1 MSHSWQRI
9 GRRAL
14 LTLLCCLAFA
24 GAGIL
29 AQTSSPAASAPPSP
43 NQQTA
48 TPPSAPSPAVKTN
61 IKTIYIIPSSH
72 WDLGFFAPP
81 EEVLPMLKPHLDQV
95 VADAKADPEFRW
107 TIESVWQIREW
118 LARTKDPREIQD
130 FVDLVK
136 KGQIQVS
143 AVFGSMHSEFLGAET
158 LNRLAYDDKALEKQL
173 GIKTDL
179 AMMDDVP
186 GFTLRLPQVLAGS
199 GVKYFVTGSNLFLF
213 GGTTLSPAHVPFY
226 WQAPDGSRV
235 LTWQTQSR
243 FGGYTEALADYYL
256 DPPALEPYTKEH
268 FYPKEW
274 EGLPRLEIMQRGVD
288 KLLKKYGDANYP
300 YDAVMILFLHDFLP
314 PAQEEDSMLPG
325 IREWN
330 ASGRQPRIVMATPA
344 EFFQHLESTYGD
356 KFPVYSG
363 DWSGLWS
370 EVKTNSPRISAAIR
384 WTEDHAPAA
393 EMLWTLLTFKEG
405 VSYPAGNFEA
415 ARLDVL
421 KYDEHSGA
429 AQVGWPKL
437 MSRAEIDQQNKEYA
451 QYARDAE
458 SGINQLVDDG
468 MQALFS
474 QTNDAPSADN
484 VVVFNPSS
492 WERDGIVDIAV
503 PDRQKV
509 QVRDVA
515 TKQLATAQRDG
526 PRQWSFLAQN
536 VSGTGYRTYALE
548 FSSADEHARANS
560 KPGDVEVESRYYRV
574 RIRESDG
581 AVVSVFDKLLGVDLV
596 DPKSVETFNALSRWN
611 PFGALPAALG
621 KPEIAREDGP
631 LSSSLIIRRPGSY
644 WPETRITLP
653 THEKLVEFRNT
664 LDRARMPYVASLQPG
679 EYYSFDFPV
688 KFDGPA
694 AIWVEDGAGYH
705 EIPDD
710 YLPGARTDAAAP
722 QHSLVLSGDSA
733 GKKITIVL
741 AQRES
746 FFDYLPGLPGAKGP
760 GKFLNLVRALALRKQ
775 DEGDTRDLGMVNF
788 ANLEPGFDGEPL
800 RFTFA
805 LTSNESS
812 PEGLPIFTESYQTAA
827 ALDLPLLA
835 ARLLPHTAP
844 AKPAGAFFTL
854 SASNVAIAAFKPS
867 TDGNPDHYV
876 LRLQEIA
883 GQNTDVQITTPL
895 QVSEAARTNL
905 TEDEVLSALPLPIKI
920 SITPHQTITLRLT
933 IPHKS
938 KTRSYRWWEWE
949 Q

>member
-1 MSHSWQRI
+1 MASFI
-9 GRRAL
+9 PNAVGRAS
-14 LTLLCCLAFA
+14 LTVVCYLGFV
-24 GAGIL
+24 AGI
-29 AQTSSPAASAPPSP
+29 ARCQTPAPGPQAATPAAKS
-43 NQQTA
+43 T
-48 TPPSAPSPAVKTN
+48 
-61 IKTIYIIPSSH
+61 IKTIYVIPSSH

-81 EEVLPMLKPHLDQV
+81 EEVLPLLKPHLDQV
-95 VADAKADPEFRW
+95 IADAKADPEFRW

-143 AVFGSMHSEFLGAET
+143 AVFASMHSEFLDAET
-158 LNRLAYDDKALEKQL
+158 LNRIAYDGKAIEKQL

-288 KLLKKYGDANYP
+288 KLLKKYGDAGYP
-300 YDAVMILFLHDFLP
+300 YDAVMVLFLHDFLP
-314 PAQEEDSMLPG
+314 PSQEKDSMLPG

-330 ASGRQPRIVMATPA
+330 GAGRQPRIVMATPA

-370 EVKTNSPRISAAIR
+370 EVKTNSPQISAAVR
-384 WTEDHAPAA
+384 WTQDHTQAA

-405 VSYPAGNFEA
+405 VSYPAGNFES
-415 ARLDVL
+415 ARLNVL

-451 QYARDAE
+451 QYAGDARSDIE
-458 SGINQLVDDG
+458 HLIGDG
-468 MQALFS
+468 MRALFS
-474 QTNDAPSADN
+474 QTNDAPAADN
-484 VVVFNPSS
+484 AVVFNPAS
-492 WERDGIVDIAV
+492 WERNGFVTIDV
-503 PDRQKV
+503 PEGQKV

-515 TKQLATAQRDG
+515 TQQFAIGQRVAPG
-526 PRQWSFLAQN
+526 QWSFLAKN
-536 VSGTGYRTYALE
+536 VPGSGYRTFALE
-548 FSSADEHARANS
+548 FSPADESARSNT
-560 KPGDVEVESRYYRV
+560 KPGGVELENKYYRV
-574 RIRESDG
+574 RIREADG
-581 AVVSVFDKLLGVDLV
+581 AVVSVFDKWLAAELV
-596 DPKSVETFNALSRWN
+596 DPKSAETFGTLGRWN
-611 PFGALPAALG
+611 PFGALPAAAG
-621 KPEIAREDGP
+621 KTEVTREDGP
-631 LSSSLIIRRPGSY
+631 LFSSIIIRRPGSF
-644 WPETRITLP
+644 WPETRISLP
-653 THEKLVEFRNT
+653 NNEKRIEFTNT
-664 LDRARMPYVASLQPG
+664 LDRTRMPYVASLQPG

-688 KFDGPA
+688 KFDGA
-694 AIWVEDGAGYH
+694 ASVWVEDGAGYH
-705 EIPDD
+705 QIPDD

-722 QHSLVLSGDSA
+722 QHSLILAGDSA
-733 GKKITIVL
+733 GKKISIVL

-760 GKFLNLVRALALRKQ
+760 GKFLNIVRALALRKQ

-788 ANLEPGFDGEPL
+788 ANLEPGFEGVPL
-800 RFTFA
+800 RFSFEV
-805 LTSNESS
+805 TSS
-812 PEGLPIFTESYQTAA
+812 EGLPNFPESYEAAA
-827 ALDLPLLA
+827 ALDFPLIGT
-835 ARLLPHTAP
+835 RLLPHSAP
-844 AKPAGAFFTL
+844 AKPAGAFFSL
-854 SASNVAIAAFKPS
+854 SARNVVITAFKPS
-867 TDGNPDHYV
+867 ADGNSDHYT

-883 GQNTDVQITTPL
+883 GEDTEVQITTPL

-905 TEDEVLSALPLPIKI
+905 TEDQVLGALALPLKI
-920 SITPHQTITLRLT
+920 AVTAHQTVTLRLT

-938 KTRSYRWWEWE
+938 KTRSNRWWEWE

>member
-1 MSHSWQRI
+1 MACSTRS
-9 GRRAL
+9 GRGFRAL
-14 LTLLCCLAFA
+14 TMVWCIGLA
-24 GAGIL
+24 AGI
-29 AQTSSPAASAPPSP
+29 ARCQTSAS
-43 NQQTA
+43 
-48 TPPSAPSPAVKTN
+48 TN
-61 IKTIYIIPSSH
+61 KASDIKTIYVIPSSH

-95 VADAKADPEFRW
+95 IADAKADPEFRW

-136 KGQIQVS
+136 KGQIQIS

-158 LNRLAYDDKALEKQL
+158 LNRLTYDERSLEKQL

-186 GFTLRLPQVLAGS
+186 GFTLRLPQMLAGS

-274 EGLPRLEIMQRGVD
+274 EGLPRLEIMRRGVD
-288 KLLKKYGDANYP
+288 KLLKKYGDAGYP
-300 YDAVMILFLHDFLP
+300 YDAVMVLFLHDFLP
-314 PAQEEDSMLPG
+314 PSQEKDSMLPG

-344 EFFQHLESTYGD
+344 EFFQHIESTYGD

-370 EVKTNSPRISAAIR
+370 EVKTNSPQISAAVR
-384 WTEDHAPAA
+384 WTQDHAPVA
-393 EMLWTLLTFKEG
+393 ELLWSLLTFKEG

-437 MSRAEIDQQNKEYA
+437 MSRAEIDLQNKEYA
-451 QYARDAE
+451 DYGRDARGE
-458 SGINQLVDDG
+458 IEYLIGDG

-474 QTNDAPSADN
+474 QANDATAADN
-484 VVVFNPSS
+484 VVVFNSAS
-492 WERDGIVDIAV
+492 WDRDGTVTIDV
-503 PDRQKV
+503 PEGKRV
-509 QVRDVA
+509 GVRD
-515 TKQLATAQRDG
+515 LATQELAAAQQTAPG
-526 PRQWSFLAQN
+526 EWTFFAAN
-536 VSGTGYRTYALE
+536 VPGTGYRTFALE
-548 FSSADEHARANS
+548 FSSDENGGAKAKAKRAAGFELEN
-560 KPGDVEVESRYYRV
+560 EYYRV
-574 RIRESDG
+574 RVRGADG
-581 AVVSVFDKLLGVDLV
+581 AVVSVFDKQLGAELV
-596 DPKSVETFNALSRWN
+596 DTKSVVAFGSLGRWN
-611 PFGALPAALG
+611 PFGALPSAVGGA
-621 KPEIAREDGP
+621 EITREDGA
-631 LSSSLIIRRPGSY
+631 LFDSIIVRRPSSY

-653 THEKLVEFRNT
+653 KNEKRVEFANT
-664 LDRARMPYVASLQPG
+664 LDRSRMPYVASLQPG

-688 KFDGPA
+688 KFDTPA
-694 AIWVEDGAGYH
+694 NIGVEDGAGYH
-705 EIPDD
+705 QIPDD

-722 QHSLVLSGDSA
+722 QHSLILAGDSG
-733 GKKITIVL
+733 GKKISITL

-788 ANLEPGFDGEPL
+788 ANLEPGFDGT
-800 RFTFA
+800 RMQFSFA
-805 LTSNESS
+805 LTSNEGAPSFS
-812 PEGLPIFTESYQTAA
+812 QSYEAA
-827 ALDLPLLA
+827 AAFNVPLIA

-844 AKPAGAFFTL
+844 AKPTGAFFSL
-854 SASNVAIAAFKPS
+854 KGRDAIRNVVITAFKPS
-867 TDGNPDHYV
+867 ADGNPDHYT
-876 LRLQEIA
+876 LRLQEIGGA
-883 GQNTDVQITTPL
+883 DTEVEISTPL

-905 TEDEVLSALPLPIKI
+905 TEDQVLGALALPLKVAV
-920 SITPHQTITLRLT
+920 TAHQTVTLRLT

-938 KTRSYRWWEWE
+938 KTRSNRWWEWE

>member
-1 MSHSWQRI
+1 MASSSQSVLVP
-9 GRRAL
+9 GL
-14 LTLLCCLAFA
+14 LAVVCCLSFVIGSVPCEASGTEA
-24 GAGIL
+24 PSGTL
-29 AQTSSPAASAPPSP
+29 AP
-43 NQQTA
+43 NQQSTDA
-48 TPPSAPSPAVKTN
+48 KSFQTN
-61 IKTIYIIPSSH
+61 IKTIYVIPSSH

-81 EEVLPMLKPHLDQV
+81 EEVLPLLKPHLDQV
-95 VADAKADPEFRW
+95 IADAKADPEFRW
-107 TIESVWQIREW
+107 TVESVWQIREW

-136 KGQIQVS
+136 KGQIQIS

-158 LNRLAYDDKALEKQL
+158 LNRIAYDEKALEKQL

-274 EGLPRLEIMQRGVD
+274 EGLPRLEIMQRGMD
-288 KLLKKYGDANYP
+288 KLLKKYGDAGYP

-314 PAQEEDSMLPG
+314 PSQEKDSMLPG

-344 EFFQHLESTYGD
+344 EFFQHIESTYGD

-370 EVKTNSPRISAAIR
+370 EVKTNSPQISAAVR
-384 WTEDHAPAA
+384 WTQDHALVA
-393 EMLWTLLTFKEG
+393 EMLWSLLTFKEG

-415 ARLDVL
+415 ARLNVL

-437 MSRAEIDQQNKEYA
+437 MSRSEIDLQNKEYA
-451 QYARDAE
+451 DYGRGARAE
-458 SGINQLVDDG
+458 IEYLIGDG

-474 QTNDAPSADN
+474 QTNDGVAEDN
-484 VVVFNPSS
+484 VVVFNPES
-492 WERDGIVDIAV
+492 WDRDGTVTVDV
-503 PDRQKV
+503 PEGKRV
-509 QVRDVA
+509 QVRDVG
-515 TKQLATAQRDG
+515 TQQLTAAQRIG
-526 PRQWSFLAQN
+526 PVQWSFLAKS
-536 VSGTGYRTYALE
+536 VPGDGYRTYALE
-548 FSSADEHARANS
+548 SSSAKEDQPAIKQSEGFEIEN
-560 KPGDVEVESRYYRV
+560 DYYRV
-574 RIRESDG
+574 LLREPDG
-581 AVVSVFDKLLGVDLV
+581 AVVSVFDKQIGLELV
-596 DPKSVETFNALSRWN
+596 DPKSAETFDALNRWN
-611 PFGALPAALG
+611 PFGALPSATAKG
-621 KPEIAREDGP
+621 EITREDGP
-631 LSSSLIIRRPGSY
+631 LYSSLIVHRPGSY

-653 THEKLVEFRNT
+653 KNEKRIEFTNT
-664 LDRARMPYVASLQPG
+664 LERTRMPYVASLQPG

-688 KFDGPA
+688 KFDGSA
-694 AIWVEDGAGYH
+694 NIWVEDGTGYH
-705 EIPDD
+705 QIPDD

-722 QHSLVLSGDSA
+722 QHSLIVSGDST
-733 GKKITIVL
+733 GKKISITL

-760 GKFLNLVRALALRKQ
+760 GKFLNVVRAVALRKQ

-788 ANLEPGFDGEPL
+788 ANLEPGFEGVPL
-800 RFTFA
+800 RFSFA
-805 LTSNESS
+805 LTSS
-812 PEGLPIFTESYQTAA
+812 EGPPDFSQSYEAGA
-827 ALDLPLLA
+827 ALEVPLIA
-835 ARLLPHTAP
+835 AKLLPHTVP
-844 AKPAGAFFTL
+844 AKPVGAFFSL
-854 SASNVAIAAFKPS
+854 NARNVVIIALKPS
-867 TDGNPDHYV
+867 TDGNPDHYT
-876 LRLQEIA
+876 LRLQEI
-883 GQNTDVQITTPL
+883 GGRDTDVQITTPL
-895 QVSEAARTNL
+895 QVSEVARTNL
-905 TEDEVLSALPLPIKI
+905 TEDQVLGALALPIKI
-920 SITPHQTITLRLT
+920 SVMAHQTVTLRLT

-938 KTRSYRWWEWE
+938 KTRSNRWWEWE

>member
-1 MSHSWQRI
+1 MACSIEGASSRI
-9 GRRAL
+9 L
-14 LTLLCCLAFA
+14 LTFFCWLGCLAG
-24 GAGIL
+24 GAMG
-29 AQTSSPAASAPPSP
+29 QTPVPGASPVS
-43 NQQTA
+43 QLA
-48 TPPSAPSPAVKTN
+48 TPQS
-61 IKTIYIIPSSH
+61 IKTIYVIPSSH

-81 EEVLPMLKPHLDQV
+81 EEVLPLLKPHLDQV
-95 VADAKADPEFRW
+95 IADAKADPEFRW
-107 TIESVWQIREW
+107 TVESVWQIREW
-118 LARTKDPREIQD
+118 LARTKDPQEIQD

-143 AVFGSMHSEFLGAET
+143 AVFGSMHTEFLGAET
-158 LNRLAYDDKALEKQL
+158 LDRIAYDAKALERQL

-213 GGTTLSPAHVPFY
+213 GGTSLSPGHVPFY

-288 KLLKKYGDANYP
+288 KLLKKYADAGYP
-300 YDAVMILFLHDFLP
+300 YDAAMVLFLHDFLP
-314 PAQEEDSMLPG
+314 PSQEKDSLLPG

-330 ASGRQPRIVMATPA
+330 ASGRQPRIVVATPA
-344 EFFQHLESTYGD
+344 EFFQHIESTYGD

-370 EVKTNSPRISAAIR
+370 EVKTNSPQISAAVR
-384 WTEDHAPAA
+384 WTQDHAPVA
-393 EMLWTLLTFKEG
+393 EMLWSLLTFREG
-405 VSYPAGNFEA
+405 TSYPAGNFES

-437 MSRAEIDQQNKEYA
+437 MSRAEVDLQNKEYA
-451 QYARDAE
+451 QYALE
-458 SGINQLVDDG
+458 SRSDIEHLITAG
-468 MQALFS
+468 MQTLFS
-474 QTNDAPSADN
+474 QTSEAPAADN
-484 VVVFNPSS
+484 VVVFNPAS
-492 WERDGIVDIAV
+492 WNRDGTVTVDV
-503 PDRQKV
+503 PEGQSV

-515 TKQLATAQRDG
+515 TQQLAPGQRIAPG
-526 PRQWSFLAQN
+526 QWAFFAKDVPGS
-536 VSGTGYRTYALE
+536 GYRTYALE
-548 FSSADEHARANS
+548 FSRGEASAHKEKEAA
-560 KPGDVEVESRYYRV
+560 GVELENRYYRLRV
-574 RIRESDG
+574 RDSDG
-581 AVVSVFDKLLGVDLV
+581 AVVSLLDKQVGAELV
-596 DPKSVETFNALSRWN
+596 DPKSPERFNALDRWN
-611 PFGALPAALG
+611 TSGMLPAPAG
-621 KPEIAREDGP
+621 KAEITREDGP
-631 LSSSLIIRRPGSY
+631 LFSSLIVRRPGSF

-653 THEKLVEFRNT
+653 NSEKRVEFTNV
-664 LDRARMPYVASLQPG
+664 LDRTRMPYVASLQPG

-688 KFDGPA
+688 KFDSPA
-694 AIWVEDGAGYH
+694 NVWVEDGAGYH
-705 EIPDD
+705 QIPED

-722 QHSLVLSGDSA
+722 QHSLILTGDSG
-733 GKKITIVL
+733 GKKVSIVL

-760 GKFLNLVRALALRKQ
+760 GKFLNMVRALALRKQ

-788 ANLEPGFDGEPL
+788 ENLEPGFEGLPL

-805 LTSNESS
+805 LTST
-812 PEGLPIFTESYQTAA
+812 EGAPNFTQGYETAI
-827 ALDLPLLA
+827 ALNVPLIA

-844 AKPAGAFFTL
+844 AKATGTFFSL
-854 SASNVAIAAFKPS
+854 NVRNVVITAFKPS
-867 TDGNPDHYV
+867 ADGNPDHYT
-876 LRLQEIA
+876 LRLQEIGGQA
-883 GQNTDVQITTPL
+883 GEVEIATPL

-905 TEDEVLSALPLPIKI
+905 TEDQLLGAQPLPLNIAVGA
-920 SITPHQTITLRLT
+920 HQTVTLRLT

-938 KTRSYRWWEWE
+938 KTRSNRWWEWE